1 MVTPEVSSMCVRES
15 KDEKSL
21 AEEVGFEP
29 TCPAHHRTTRFRVGP
44 GTSTSVLLRRSLE
57 PIRRF
62 QVKERSPLLAGLV
75 TATVTVR
82 EHSGLCIDELTAW
95 RQEEGTND
103 LLGLALKI
111 RAQVRVTLRKVWFS
125 LSEVSPEP
133 TAPDTRSSRPL
144 ARNPGE

>member
-44 GTSTSVLLRRSLE
+44 GTSTSVLLHRSLE

-62 QVKERSPLLAGLV
+62 QVKERGPLRAGLV

-82 EHSGLCIDELTAW
+82 EDSGFCNDELTAW
-95 RQEEGTND
+95 CEEEGTD
-103 LLGLALKI
+103 SLLGLALKI
-111 RAQVRVTLRKVWFS
+111 GAQVRVT
-125 LSEVSPEP
+125 
-133 TAPDTRSSRPL
+133 SR
-144 ARNPGE
+144 